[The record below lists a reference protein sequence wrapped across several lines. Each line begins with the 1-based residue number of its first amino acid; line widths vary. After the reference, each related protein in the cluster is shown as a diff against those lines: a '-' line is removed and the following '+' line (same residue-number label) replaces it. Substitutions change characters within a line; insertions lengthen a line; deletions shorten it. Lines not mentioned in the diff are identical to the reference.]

1 MATVLVL
8 GGGGR
13 EHALSWKL
21 TQSANVRHVYV
32 SPGNAGTE
40 SSPKTSNVGEY
51 CFSKISTRNILLKR
65 YWMIFIVHYRTPT
78 CKIVIFING
87 TKSYMNVLNDN
98 NFFKPARK

>member
-40 SSPKTSNVGEY
+40 SSPKTSNVGKY
-51 CFSKISTRNILLKR
+51 CFIITSI
-65 YWMIFIVHYRTPT
+65 
-78 CKIVIFING
+78 
-87 TKSYMNVLNDN
+87 
-98 NFFKPARK
+98 

>member
-40 SSPKTSNVGEY
+40 SSPKTSNVGKYRY
-51 CFSKISTRNILLKR
+51 CFSKISTWNILFKM
-65 YWMIFIVHYRTPT
+65 YWMVFIVYYNP
-78 CKIVIFING
+78 
-87 TKSYMNVLNDN
+87 YMYDTYV
-98 NFFKPARK
+98 

>member
-51 CFSKISTRNILLKR
+51 CFSKISTMQKHS
-65 YWMIFIVHYRTPT
+65 F
-78 CKIVIFING
+78 K
-87 TKSYMNVLNDN
+87 NVLDD
-98 NFFKPARK
+98 FYCSL

>member
-13 EHALSWKL
+13 EHALLWKL

-40 SSPKTSNVGEY
+40 SSRKTSNVGKY
-51 CFSKISTRNILLKR
+51 CFSKISTRNILLKC
-65 YWMIFIVHYRTPT
+65 T
-78 CKIVIFING
+78 G
-87 TKSYMNVLNDN
+87 
-98 NFFKPARK
+98 

>member
-21 TQSANVRHVYV
+21 SQSANVRNVYV

-40 SSPKTSNVGEY
+40 NKPKTSNVGK
-51 CFSKISTRNILLKR
+51 C
-65 YWMIFIVHYRTPT
+65 
-78 CKIVIFING
+78 
-87 TKSYMNVLNDN
+87 
-98 NFFKPARK
+98 

>member
-51 CFSKISTRNILLKR
+51 CFSKISPGKHSFKNVLDD
-65 YWMIFIVHYRTPT
+65 FIVYYRTPT
-78 CKIVIFING
+78 CIIMIFING
-87 TKSYMNVLNDN
+87 TKSYMNVSN
-98 NFFKPARK
+98 NNNYFKTTGK